1 MGSEMKITKQF
12 LRKVISESLKQIN
25 EKTDLEAYRGDT
37 DLRGGV
43 EINRLRGPKK
53 GDVVVFQEIDFRTD
67 TRNYYYGVVEFIE
80 EMDRRNTT
88 GGNMADVKAYLMA
101 DQAKKGA
108 KTGEMSE
115 PVAIDPKMFNKE
127 TNELSVLRD
136 QNFIN
141 KHMNK

>member
-1 MGSEMKITKQF
+1 MKITKQF
-12 LRKVISESLKQIN
+12 LRKVISESLKQVN

-43 EINRLRGPKK
+43 QINRLRAPKK
-53 GDVVVFQEIDFRTD
+53 GDVVVFQDVDYRTD

-88 GGNMADVKAYLMA
+88 GGNVADVKVYLMA

-108 KTGEMSE
+108 KTGEMTDPV
-115 PVAIDPKMFNKE
+115 PVAPKMFNKE

-141 KHMNK
+141 SHMNK

>member
-1 MGSEMKITKQF
+1 MKITKDL
-12 LRKVISESLKQIN
+12 LRKVISESLKQVN
-25 EKTDLEAYRGDT
+25 EKTDLMAYRGDT
-37 DLRGGV
+37 NLLGGV
-43 EINRLRGPKK
+43 ELNRLRGPKK
-53 GDVVVFQEIDFRTD
+53 GDVVVFQDVD
-67 TRNYYYGVVEFIE
+67 YKGVVEFIE

-127 TNELSVLRD
+127 TNDLSVLKD

-141 KHMNK
+141 KRMNK

>member
-1 MGSEMKITKQF
+1 MKITKDL
-12 LRKVISESLKQIN
+12 LRKVISESLKQVN
-25 EKTDLEAYRGDT
+25 EKTDLMAYRGDT
-37 DLRGGV
+37 NLLGGV
-43 EINRLRGPKK
+43 ELNRLRGPKK

-127 TNELSVLRD
+127 TNDLSVLKD

-141 KHMNK
+141 KRMNK

>member
-1 MGSEMKITKQF
+1 MKITKDL
-12 LRKVISESLKQIN
+12 LRKVISESLKHIN

-53 GDVVVFQEIDFRTD
+53 GDVVVFQDVDYRTD
-67 TRNYYYGVVEFIE
+67 TRNYYYGVVDSVE

-88 GGNMADVKAYLMA
+88 GGNMADVKVYLMA
-101 DQAKKGA
+101 AQAKKGA
-108 KTGEMSE
+108 KTGEMTE
-115 PVAIDPKMFNKE
+115 PVPVDPKIFNKE

-136 QNFIN
+136 KNFIN
-141 KHMNK
+141 KRINK